1 MAMIVVMEI
10 LEKAAKAGDL
20 SMTMTVAFI
29 NVLSVSRL
37 TWVIQR
43 FTLIKNRSIHEVQE
57 ESLELPLLAVE
68 VEDDREKM

>member
-1 MAMIVVMEI
+1 
-10 LEKAAKAGDL
+10 
-20 SMTMTVAFI
+20 MTVAFI